1 MFNSRAQA
9 SLRTPNFWD
18 LNIDR
23 EDALVAVDLHVHSN
37 LSDGS
42 LSVPDLVWQ
51 ARRAGLKTIS
61 ITDHESIDS
70 FGYIKTCA
78 SKLAHSKPGVEI
90 IPGVELKTI
99 YEGGIIEILGY
110 DIIPTQSFLTL
121 LRGITTSRIQRMR
134 RILPGVNEYLLDCG
148 SRLSIS
154 EQELRDICPN
164 GNFHTSHI
172 AGLIQSFILGSNG
185 LEKER
190 IGIPPDTLDIR
201 TYLIA
206 NWFKAGGLFYEPH
219 QAGLF
224 PSLVRAIDMIRDMEG
239 KVVLAHP
246 GKLEDECIDKLDME
260 MFDGI
265 EVFYSGHSLTQVDRF
280 SVIAESEAL
289 RPTAGSDFHG
299 DFTPDIKLGS
309 QPSEWCADHKLFET
323 KSLSKKL

>member
-1 MFNSRAQA
+1 MFD
-9 SLRTPNFWD
+9 FWD
-18 LNIDR
+18 LNINR

-51 ARRAGLKTIS
+51 AQRAGLTTIS

-70 FGYIKTCA
+70 FGYIKTG
-78 SKLAHSKPGVEI
+78 SLGVEI

-99 YEGGIIEILGY
+99 NEDSIIEILGY
-110 DIIPTQSFLTL
+110 DIDPTQSFLTL

-134 RILPGVNEYLLDCG
+134 RILPRVNEYLLDSG

-185 LEKER
+185 LEKGR

-239 KVVLAHP
+239 EVVLAHP
-246 GKLEDECIDKLDME
+246 GKLKDECIDKLDME

-265 EVFYSGHSLTQVDRF
+265 EVFYGGHSLTQVDRF
-280 SVIAESEAL
+280 SLMAESKAL
-289 RPTAGSDFHG
+289 KPTAGSDFHG
-299 DFTPDIKLGS
+299 DFTPNIKLGS
-309 QPSEWCADHKLFET
+309 QPSEWCMDLNYV
-323 KSLSKKL
+323 SLGQ

>member
-9 SLRTPNFWD
+9 CLRTPNFWD

-42 LSVPDLVWQ
+42 LSVPNLVWQ
-51 ARRAGLKTIS
+51 AQRAGLKTIS

-70 FGYIKTCA
+70 FGYIKTGP
-78 SKLAHSKPGVEI
+78 LGVEI

-99 YEGGIIEILGY
+99 YEDSTIEILGY
-110 DIIPTQSFLTL
+110 DIKPTQSFSTL

-134 RILPGVNEYLLDCG
+134 RILPRVNEYLLDCG

-164 GNFHTSHI
+164 SNFHTSHI
-172 AGLIQSFILGSNG
+172 AGLIQSFVLGSNG

-219 QAGLF
+219 QVGLF
-224 PSLVRAIDMIRDMEG
+224 PSLVRAMDMIRDMEG

-246 GKLEDECIDKLDME
+246 GKLEDECIDKLDMD

-265 EVFYSGHSLTQVDRF
+265 EVFYGGHSLTQVDRF
-280 SVIAESEAL
+280 SLMAESKAL
-289 RPTAGSDFHG
+289 KPTAGSDFHG
-299 DFTPDIKLGS
+299 DFTPNIKLGS
-309 QPSEWCADHKLFET
+309 QPSEWCTDL
-323 KSLSKKL
+323 